1 MAKIGLVTVLYN
13 SDTVLPGFIKSL
25 VTQSFSDYHVYLIDN
40 TSNNG
45 TDALLHKLVTQY
57 KITNYTHIKNDK
69 NVGVAKG
76 NNQGIELSIK
86 DGSAYTLLLNNDI
99 EFDQPTLLA
108 DMISYAEN
116 NNEPIIIPKIY
127 FYDTKKVWMAGG
139 KFLMYKGS
147 TIHVGEGDN
156 DSDSYNQEAYFK
168 YAPTC
173 FILIRNEV
181 FERVGLMDEKY
192 FVYYDDTDF
201 MFRAYKNGFK
211 VKLLPSLHVYHK
223 VSALT
228 GGTESLFSIYYG
240 TRNRVY
246 FIGKNLTG
254 LPYAVSMF
262 FTVTT
267 RFIKYL
273 KFNKQQRKE
282 LMKGLHAGFKLLNS
296 CTG

>member
-1 MAKIGLVTVLYN
+1 MAKIGLVTVLFN
-13 SDTVLPGFIKSL
+13 SDMVLPGFIESL
-25 VTQSFSDYHVYLIDN
+25 VTQSFSDYHLYLIDN
-40 TSNNG
+40 TSNDA
-45 TDALLHKLVTQY
+45 TDALLCKLVAQY
-57 KITNYTHIKNDK
+57 NLSNYTHVKNEK

-86 DGSAYTLLLNNDI
+86 DGSTYTVLLNNDI
-99 EFDQPTLLA
+99 EFDQPNLLR

-127 FYDTKKVWMAGG
+127 FYDTQKVWMAGG

-147 TIHVGEGDN
+147 TVHVGEGD
-156 DSDSYNQEAYFK
+156 SDGAAYSKEAYFK

-173 FILIRNEV
+173 FMLLNNEV
-181 FERVGLMDEKY
+181 FERIGLMDEKY

-201 MFRAYKNGFK
+201 IYRAYKNGFK

-228 GGTESLFSIYYG
+228 GGNESLFSIYYG

-262 FTVTT
+262 FTINT

-273 KFNKQQRKE
+273 KFNKLQRVE
-282 LMKGLHAGFKLLNS
+282 LMKGLDAGFKLLK
-296 CTG
+296 